1 MAGTRNQEVV
11 QILTCLFPPPALSH
25 RGACLQVGCPLGTCP
40 AVETRAHHFGSARN
54 CTASLLSQRPRWFL
68 SFCLNWQY
76 FGKRFSRDEVMSCTE
91 LVICCFDFLSH
102 SRISEAVGVWGTHLQ
117 ALKKKKK
124 IALKTM
130 LLKCLLICWD
140 AALYAASSLTP
151 RCHMLRVFGWGAQ
164 AWEQLHLWIY
174 VGFMLTCAPR
184 RTCSFCFVYWKH
196 ENYIFGRRV
205 SKQSYK
211 KFSFGFIFFLK
222 KKRCKIECM
231 FTCPRSKV
239 LNTKVT
245 ICWMDPPLGALL
257 SSGNW
262 SSCPLSLPVLL

>member
-124 IALKTM
+124 LLWKQCCWSVSLYAGM
-130 LLKCLLICWD
+130 LHYTPPPRLHHVVICWEYLGEECRRGSSFTCGSTW
-140 AALYAASSLTP
+140 ASCSPVPLGELVLFASCTGNTRTIFLEEEFLSSLIKNF
-151 RCHMLRVFGWGAQ
+151 LLV
-164 AWEQLHLWIY
+164 L
-174 VGFMLTCAPR
+174 
-184 RTCSFCFVYWKH
+184 
-196 ENYIFGRRV
+196 
-205 SKQSYK
+205 
-211 KFSFGFIFFLK
+211 FF
-222 KKRCKIECM
+222 
-231 FTCPRSKV
+231 
-239 LNTKVT
+239 
-245 ICWMDPPLGALL
+245 
-257 SSGNW
+257 
-262 SSCPLSLPVLL
+262 